1 MFGFLSDSDVVEIK
15 SYVGEIKPLIILAT
29 LVFFISAVLGYL
41 FTSMNPDS
49 AGFSLQEL
57 ESLVELIE
65 GLSPL
70 QIMLFIFL
78 NNSIK
83 SLFAILL
90 GVFLGIIPFIFL
102 AYNGFILGVVAYIF
116 GSEKSLLFVLAAILP
131 HGLIELPMIFISVAI
146 GMRVGIASFDIVR
159 GRPSNVK
166 AELSRGLSI
175 FFRFVV
181 PMLLIAAV
189 VETFITPFFIIS
201 F

>member
-1 MFGFLSDSDVVEIK
+1 MFGFLSDSDVMEIR
-15 SYVGEIKPLIILAT
+15 SYVNEIKPLILLSI
-29 LVFFISAVLGYL
+29 LVFFISAIMGYV
-41 FTSMNPDS
+41 FTSTNPETAD
-49 AGFSLQEL
+49 FSLQEL

-70 QIMLFIFL
+70 QIMFFIFL

-90 GVFLGIIPFIFL
+90 GVFLGVIPLIFL
-102 AYNGFILGVVAYIF
+102 AYNGFILGVVAYVFSSDKSFIF
-116 GSEKSLLFVLAAILP
+116 ILAAILP
-131 HGLIELPMIFISVAI
+131 HGIIELPMIFLSVAI
-146 GMRVGIASFDIVR
+146 GMRVGIDSFDFLR

-166 AELSRGLSI
+166 AELSRGLSV

-189 VETFITPFFIIS
+189 VETFITPLFVVS